1 MIKSKQTKTN
11 EPPNKT
17 LDSIERHESNVE
29 FRRSRPNNYQTP
41 PKSLKTLSASTPSLT
56 PTQAPVFVKSQEP
69 NFENNFE
76 FLENPQK
83 KKSPKLK
90 IVLCNCC

>member
-1 MIKSKQTKTN
+1 MVKTKQTANIEPKKT
-11 EPPNKT
+11 P
-17 LDSIERHESNVE
+17 DSIERHENNVE
-29 FRRSRPNNYQTP
+29 FRLSRPNDYQTP
-41 PKSLKTLSASTPSLT
+41 SKPLKTLSASTPSLT
-56 PTQAPVFVKSQEP
+56 PTQTPVYVKSQES

-76 FLENPQK
+76 FLDNPQK